1 MIFELLGSRSFT
13 AKMTLEGISP
23 AEEPFGA
30 DEEPTAAEREGGRGR
45 RREISDDA
53 LIRVP
58 LSPDI

>member
-1 MIFELLGSRSFT
+1 MIFELLGSLSFT

-23 AEEPFGA
+23 EEPFGA
-30 DEEPTAAEREGGRGR
+30 DEEPTAAEGGGGRGR